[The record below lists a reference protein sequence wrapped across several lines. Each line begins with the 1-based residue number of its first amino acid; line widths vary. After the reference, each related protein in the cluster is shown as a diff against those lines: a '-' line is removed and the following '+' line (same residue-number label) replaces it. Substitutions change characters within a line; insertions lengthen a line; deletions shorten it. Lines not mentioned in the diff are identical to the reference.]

1 MEAKISRTSSIED
14 ETLGQRAYTEL
25 RSRFFVGRLAPGQR
39 LSLRAMGELLGMS
52 MAPIG
57 EAFRELARDGLIET
71 ESRWGTRVRRL
82 DLESIRAQHLLR
94 TAIECEAIR
103 QAAVRGLG
111 ARGDELAAI
120 ASELDDRVAAQDHPE
135 VIFELDSRFLL
146 ELAKL
151 SGVTLLVE
159 TLKANQLVR
168 LLALGCRI
176 AHRRKSPPRQHQDLV
191 DAARSGDPDHAERV
205 MRAHCVHSMSV
216 QLEHFAAGGMEAFL
230 AAAAPATHKPNS
242 ELEPAKPHQPAH

>member
-1 MEAKISRTSSIED
+1 
-14 ETLGQRAYTEL
+14 
-25 RSRFFVGRLAPGQR
+25 
-39 LSLRAMGELLGMS
+39 MGDLLGMS

-82 DLESIRAQHLLR
+82 DLESIRAQHVLR

-103 QAAVRGLG
+103 QAASRGLG
-111 ARGDELAAI
+111 ARGDELAEI
-120 ASELDDRVAAQDHPE
+120 ASELDERVAAQDQPE
-135 VIFELDSRFLL
+135 VIFELDSRFHL
-146 ELAKL
+146 ELAQL
-151 SGVTLLVE
+151 SGVMLLVE

-176 AHRRKSPPRQHQDLV
+176 AHRRKSPPRQHQDLLE
-191 DAARSGDPDHAERV
+191 AARSGDPDHAERV

-216 QLEHFAAGGMEAFL
+216 QMEYFAAGGMEAFL
-230 AAAAPATHKPNS
+230 ATASPAARSLQAMPHAAPASAPSQQTSP
-242 ELEPAKPHQPAH
+242 